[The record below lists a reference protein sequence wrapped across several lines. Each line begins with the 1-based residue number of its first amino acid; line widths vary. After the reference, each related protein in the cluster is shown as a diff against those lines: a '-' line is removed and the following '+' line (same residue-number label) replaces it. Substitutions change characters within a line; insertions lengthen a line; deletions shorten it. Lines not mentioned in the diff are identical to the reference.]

1 MRKQTITK
9 LNLEIGE
16 RIKEVRIAH
25 NLSQEKMAT
34 RIGVESVSFYQN
46 IEKGYNN
53 ISLEVLINLCK
64 EFDVTT
70 DFILQ
75 GKICNSKE
83 FMLYFNTLEPVG
95 KKSILDYIIG
105 TLCGTIDNKIFE

>member
-70 DFILQ
+70 DFIL
-75 GKICNSKE
+75 GKNLQLKRVYVV
-83 FMLYFNTLEPVG
+83 F
-95 KKSILDYIIG
+95 
-105 TLCGTIDNKIFE
+105 

>member
-95 KKSILDYIIG
+95 KNSIRDDIIS